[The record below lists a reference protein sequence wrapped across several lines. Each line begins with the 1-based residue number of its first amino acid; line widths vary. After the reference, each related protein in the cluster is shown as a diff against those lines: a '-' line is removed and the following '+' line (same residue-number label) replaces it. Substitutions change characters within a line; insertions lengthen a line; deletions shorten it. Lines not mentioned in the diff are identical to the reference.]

1 MNTIAKLSK
10 GYGGFF
16 GALSSFGLL
25 ALLITG
31 AVLIFHIDSAK
42 ASTEITSDCAYT
54 DEEILDNGL
63 KVCYYDCNDGT
74 KTIEIS
80 EFAKCPHVD

>member
-1 MNTIAKLSK
+1 MKTIAKLYK

-16 GALSSFGLL
+16 GTSSSFGLL
-25 ALLITG
+25 ALLITSTC
-31 AVLIFHIDSAK
+31 LIFHIDSAK
-42 ASTEITSDCAYT
+42 ANTEITSDCTYA

-63 KVCYYDCNDGT
+63 KVCYYDCDNGT